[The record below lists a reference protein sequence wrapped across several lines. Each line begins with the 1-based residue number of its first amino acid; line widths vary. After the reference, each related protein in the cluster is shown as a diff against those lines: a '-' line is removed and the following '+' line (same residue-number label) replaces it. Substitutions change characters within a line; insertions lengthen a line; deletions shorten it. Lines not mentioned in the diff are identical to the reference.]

1 MKWGSGSQHL
11 TALLKQ
17 ASEDV
22 LLKAAAGASAAAGML
37 GDQQMAEQQQQLA
50 QSQGPASKS
59 DQLRQMAEMEPDMQK
74 KQFLLSVADSIDNAN
89 APVEVSPNTS
99 QMMDTSQ
106 EMMMQGNQPQAAE
119 AQGQQK
125 AASDSDFGE
134 VVSNSPDFSFNDDG
148 KYAGEM
154 SAQDFENYLLN
165 T

>member
-1 MKWGSGSQHL
+1 MMKWGSGSQNL

-22 LLKAAAGASAAAGML
+22 LLKAAAGASAAAAML
-37 GDQQMAEQQQQLA
+37 GDQGMAEQQPD
-50 QSQGPASKS
+50 QSQAAPSKS

-89 APVEVSPNTS
+89 APVEVAPNTS

-106 EMMMQGNQPQAAE
+106 EMMMQGDQPQV
-119 AQGQQK
+119 QQK
-125 AASDSDFGE
+125 AASESDFGE
-134 VVSNSPDFSFNDDG
+134 VVQNAPDFSLDNDG
-148 KYAGEM
+148 KYANEM

-165 T
+165 S